1 MLSSSKLSPLA
12 VAIAMAGTPALGH
25 TICNNEAVDIQVTST
40 SDVSDPNDGVITL
53 REAISAAST
62 NCNEA
67 ADNITFSDSI
77 AGRTITVDTSETGL
91 IYNGEGD
98 TLNLT
103 ASADQNI
110 TIKRSHGTN
119 PLLKVSAAELNIENL
134 NFDDNGV
141 INGVSILQSDSS
153 AILNIKNSSFSN
165 NQANSGGAI
174 YTSGAASLSVED
186 SNFDGNSAS
195 SYGGAIRSLSTDTI
209 NIKNSNFDNNNSTNE
224 KGGALHIEAAKNVV
238 IDASSFRNNQAQQEG
253 GAIYVSAAESIQ
265 ITDSVFDG
273 NSADVAGAVQ
283 LMNNGS
289 NPDVQIENSEF
300 KNNSSQYKGGA
311 VQYYHNSESNSAI
324 TIKSSQFVNNEANK
338 GNEGHQGGAIN
349 IRGNYM
355 VEVDAKIEDSTF
367 TGNKAYGGSAISAY
381 ADSVDIKLTVANST
395 FNDNQSRYDG
405 GAIWMRPTE
414 SGNIELSVNNSTFS
428 GNSSIGYDDYS
439 GNGNGGYG
447 GAISLWNAESNTGI
461 EINHTTIVNNTAEY
475 GGGFHAS
482 ANNPTS
488 PIVIKNSLI
497 GGNTSTN
504 GHQDIDNDVL
514 AHYSSNTVV
523 SFENSVIGDIGGAAS
538 EGNNWENKNDSSLIG
553 NDGTDGSSAALNI
566 DGMIGPLQDNGGPT
580 LSHYPLG
587 AELIDQGAES
597 DLTSDQRG
605 VSRSDGNPDIGAIED
620 SSSALIWQNFNDS
633 NELILTTGQAI
644 NLSMD
649 DYIVDGDKFALTY
662 QADNLPAGLALSEDG
677 LLTGSIE
684 SEGSYAIIINV
695 QDNYGGSAQSPQ
707 LNLTVSA
714 PSKSNGGGAVFWGL
728 LFTALI
734 STFRR
739 GK

>member
-1 MLSSSKLSPLA
+1 MLTSSKLSPLA
-12 VAIAMAGTPALGH
+12 VAIAMAGSPSLSQAV
-25 TICNNEAVDIQVTST
+25 CNNEAVNIEVTST
-40 SDVSDPNDGVITL
+40 ADISNNLDGVITL
-53 REAISAAST
+53 REAIAAAST

-77 AGRTITVDTSETGL
+77 AGQTITVDTSETGL
-91 IYNGEGD
+91 IYNNESD
-98 TLNLT
+98 TLNLV
-103 ASADQNI
+103 AGADQNI
-110 TIKRSHGTN
+110 VIKRSHGTRA
-119 PLLKVSAAELNIENL
+119 LLKVSSAELNIENIT
-134 NFDDNGV
+134 FDDTG
-141 INGVSILQSDSS
+141 ITNGVSILQSDSN
-153 AILNIKNSSFSN
+153 ATLNIKNSTVKNYNAATNAAAVHIGGGVTSAISNSTFSN
-165 NQANSGGAI
+165 NQGRLGGAI
-174 YTSGAASLSVED
+174 YASGATSLTVE
-186 SNFDGNSAS
+186 NSEFV
-195 SYGGAIRSLSTDTI
+195 G
-209 NIKNSNFDNNNSTNE
+209 
-224 KGGALHIEAAKNVV
+224 
-238 IDASSFRNNQAQQEG
+238 NQASDEG
-253 GAIYVSAAESIQ
+253 GAINAQVSESIK
-265 ITDSVFDG
+265 ISDSVFDG
-273 NSADVAGAVQ
+273 NSAGVAGAVS
-283 LMNNGS
+283 LINNGGT
-289 NPDVQIENSEF
+289 PTIEIENSEF
-300 KNNSSQYKGGA
+300 KNNSSLYKGGA

-504 GHQDIDNDVL
+504 GHQDIDHDVL

-553 NDGTDGSSAALNI
+553 NDGTDGNSAALNI

-684 SEGSYAIIINV
+684 SEGSYAIIIDV

-714 PSKSNGGGAVFWGL
+714 PSKSNSGGAVFWSL
-728 LFTALI
+728 LLTTLI
-734 STFRR
+734 TTFRR

>member
-1 MLSSSKLSPLA
+1 MLTSSKLSPLA
-12 VAIAMAGTPALGH
+12 VAIAMAGSPSLSQAV
-25 TICNNEAVDIQVTST
+25 CNNEAVNIEVTST
-40 SDVSDPNDGVITL
+40 ADINNNLDGVITL
-53 REAISAAST
+53 REAITAAST

-67 ADNITFSDSI
+67 PDNITFSDSI
-77 AGRTITVDTSETGL
+77 AGQTITVDTSETGL
-91 IYNGEGD
+91 IYNNESD
-98 TLNLT
+98 TLNLV
-103 ASADQNI
+103 AGADQNI
-110 TIKRSHGTN
+110 IIKRSHGTRA
-119 PLLKVSAAELNIENL
+119 LLKVSAAELNIENIT
-134 NFDDNGV
+134 FDDTG
-141 INGVSILQSDSS
+141 ITNGVSILQSDSS
-153 AILNIKNSSFSN
+153 ATLNIKNSTVKNFNATSNAAAVHIGSGVSSKITGSTFSN
-165 NQANSGGAI
+165 NQARLGGAI
-174 YTSGAASLSVED
+174 YASGAASLTVEE
-186 SNFDGNSAS
+186 SNF
-195 SYGGAIRSLSTDTI
+195 
-209 NIKNSNFDNNNSTNE
+209 NNNSAALH
-224 KGGALHIEAAKNVV
+224 GGAVNITGTATAT
-238 IDASSFRNNQAQQEG
+238 ITDADFQDNQANDEG
-253 GAIYVSAAESIQ
+253 GAIYADTSSGIQ

-273 NSADVAGAVQ
+273 NSAGVAGAVN
-283 LMNNGS
+283 LVNNGGA
-289 NPDVQIENSEF
+289 PEIQIENSEF

-355 VEVDAKIEDSTF
+355 VEVDTLIKDSTF

-381 ADSVDIKLTVANST
+381 ADRLDIKLTVANST

-461 EINHTTIVNNTAEY
+461 ELNHVTIVNNTAEY

-482 ANNPTS
+482 ANNPAS
-488 PIVIKNSLI
+488 PVVIKNSLI
-497 GGNTSTN
+497 AGNTSTN
-504 GHQDIDNDVL
+504 GHQDIDHDVL

-523 SFENSVIGDIGGAAS
+523 SFENSVISDIGGAANEENS
-538 EGNNWENKNDSSLIG
+538 WENKDNSSLIG
-553 NDGTDGSSAALNI
+553 NDGTDANSATLDISN
-566 DGMIGPLQDNGGPT
+566 MIGPLQDNGGPT
-580 LSHYPLG
+580 LSHYPLSE
-587 AELIDQGAES
+587 ELIDQGA
-597 DLTSDQRG
+597 TSAITEDQRG
-605 VSRSDGNPDIGAIED
+605 VSRSDGKPDIGAIED
-620 SSSALIWQNFNDS
+620 SSSSLIWQNFNDS
-633 NELILTTGQAI
+633 NELILTTGQAV
-644 NLSMD
+644 NLNMD

-662 QADNLPAGLALSEDG
+662 QTDNLPAGLNLSDDG
-677 LLTGSIE
+677 LLTGSITTA
-684 SEGSYAIIINV
+684 GSYAIIVNV
-695 QDNYGGSAQSPQ
+695 QDSYGGSAQSPQ

-714 PSKSNGGGAVFWGL
+714 PSKSNGGGAIFWSL